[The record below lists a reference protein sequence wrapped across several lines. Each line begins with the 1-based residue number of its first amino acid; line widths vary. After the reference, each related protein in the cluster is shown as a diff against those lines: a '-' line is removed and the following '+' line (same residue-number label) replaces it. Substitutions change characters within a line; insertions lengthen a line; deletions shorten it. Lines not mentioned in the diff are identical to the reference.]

1 MTRTRKPL
9 LLLAALMASGV
20 VAFLL
25 MEERKDSLA
34 DYRKELRVGYA
45 NEPPYSFR
53 TPAGDVTGE
62 APEAAKHA
70 ARVLGLHNVR
80 FVLMDF
86 GDLIG
91 QLEAGAIDVIAAGL
105 FVTPGRAAR
114 VRFSRPTALV
124 EQGLLVAAGNPK
136 GFSSYEEVVRTP
148 GARAAVLEGSV
159 EKQLLEGLGMPPE
172 RLFAARDAATALS
185 ALKLGHVECLA
196 LSSPTVRYMALG
208 SGGRLEAA
216 EPFVQPRSEGHGGP
230 TPCAL
235 AFRKGDKTLADAF
248 DAALSGFIGS
258 PAHLQLVE
266 PLGFGPASLPEARP

>member
-1 MTRTRKPL
+1 MSWTRRPL
-9 LLLAALMASGV
+9 LLFAALLLAAAAV
-20 VAFLL
+20 FLSAVTP
-25 MEERKDSLA
+25 KDPLA
-34 DYRKELRVGYA
+34 DYRKVLRIGYA

-53 TPAGDVTGE
+53 TPDGDVTGE
-62 APEAAKHA
+62 APVAAKHA

-86 GDLIG
+86 GDLIS

-124 EQGLLVAAGNPK
+124 EQGLLVVAGNP
-136 GFSSYEEVVRTP
+136 GGVTSYEDVVRTP
-148 GARAAVLEGSV
+148 DARAAVLGGSV
-159 EKQLLEGLGMPPE
+159 EEQLLQGLGMPPE

-208 SGGRLEAA
+208 SGGLLEAVD
-216 EPFVQPRSEGHGGP
+216 PFVQPLSGGRGGP
-230 TPCAL
+230 TACAL
-235 AFRKGDKTLADAF
+235 AFRKRDKALADAF

-266 PLGFGPASLPEARP
+266 PLGFGPSSLPEARP